1 MIPERTPKP
10 ANPHATPHAD
20 LLQAAAAALGH
31 AHAPYSKLR
40 VGAAVRAASGKV
52 YTGCNV
58 ECAAFP
64 LGGCAERHA
73 IAAVVLA
80 EGSSAWISAIAISA
94 LDEFGNEAAIPPCG
108 GCRQLIFEFGP
119 DAEVV
124 FRGRDGR
131 PTVHPIRELL
141 PHAFEL

>member
-1 MIPERTPKP
+1 MPMPLTR
-10 ANPHATPHAD
+10 HAD
-20 LLQAAAAALGH
+20 LLEAASTALGH

-58 ECAAFP
+58 ESAAFP

-73 IAAVVLA
+73 IAAAVLA
-80 EGSSAWISAIAISA
+80 EGNSVWISAIAISA
-94 LDEFGNEAAIPPCG
+94 LDEHGNEAPIPPCG

-124 FRGRDGR
+124 FRGRDGHHV
-131 PTVHPIRELL
+131 VHAIRALL
-141 PHAFEL
+141 PHAFEF

>member
-1 MIPERTPKP
+1 MVPQHTRAPL
-10 ANPHATPHAD
+10 AFHAD
-20 LLQAAAAALGH
+20 LLQAAGEALGH

-40 VGAAVRAASGKV
+40 VGAAVRAASGRV

-73 IAAVVLA
+73 IAAAVLA
-80 EGSSAWISAIAISA
+80 EGRSARISAIAISA
-94 LDEFGNEAAIPPCG
+94 LDEQGHAVAIPPCG

-124 FRGRDGR
+124 FRGRDGH
-131 PTVHPIRELL
+131 PAVHAIRGLL
-141 PHAFEL
+141 PHAFEF

>member
-1 MIPERTPKP
+1 MVPDRAPMPVTR
-10 ANPHATPHAD
+10 HAD
-20 LLQAAAAALGH
+20 LLQAASTALGH

-40 VGAAVRAASGKV
+40 VGAAVRAASGRV

-58 ECAAFP
+58 ESAAFP

-73 IAAVVLA
+73 IAAAVLA
-80 EGSSAWISAIAISA
+80 EGQSTWIAAIAISA
-94 LDEFGNEAAIPPCG
+94 LDEYGNAAPIPPCG

-124 FRGRDGR
+124 FRGRDGH
-131 PTVHPIRELL
+131 PAVHAIRALL
-141 PHAFEL
+141 PHAFEF

>member
-1 MIPERTPKP
+1 MPQTR
-10 ANPHATPHAD
+10 HAE
-20 LLQAAAAALGH
+20 LLQAANSALAH

-40 VGAAVRAASGKV
+40 VCAAVRAASGKL

-73 IAAVVLA
+73 IAAAVLA
-80 EGSSAWISAIAISA
+80 EGNSVWISAIAISA
-94 LDEFGNEAAIPPCG
+94 LDEYGNEAPIPPCG

-119 DAEVV
+119 DAAVV
-124 FRGRDGR
+124 FRGRDGH
-131 PTVHPIRELL
+131 PAVHAIRELL
-141 PHAFEL
+141 PHAFEF